1 MDIRHFRYFVAV
13 ADALSF
19 ARAARTLNMSQP
31 PLSKRIADLESDL
44 GLKLF
49 DRTSKKVTL
58 TRTGEAFLPQ
68 ARNAV
73 QAFDAA
79 LRAVRSLSPSQS
91 RHLRIAFPPETS
103 RSMLLAVV
111 SRLQQEQ
118 VEVHVIEA
126 STSDQQ
132 RLLAAGEIDV
142 GVLRHP
148 FEERGLRV
156 SAPLGQ
162 PLGVVVDAEH
172 PLAKVDKVRL
182 RDLSP
187 YPLVHFQRQLAPGL
201 YDELLNLCRA
211 GGFAPSRVLQTGRM
225 TKAFLRTESA
235 VALAAERLAK
245 RRGETGSKEFIW
257 KPLEGSP
264 IHWWTSVVCRSDEY
278 VGLTR
283 VAVDV
288 VFASL
293 QQYEK
298 WMPLPRPAIRRR
310 GKGEDPGHKAHRGA
324 HEARKYAVT
333 EA

>member
-1 MDIRHFRYFVAV
+1 
-13 ADALSF
+13 
-19 ARAARTLNMSQP
+19 MSQP
-31 PLSKRIADLESDL
+31 PLSKRIADLESEL

-79 LRAVRSLSPSQS
+79 LRAVRSLAPSQS
-91 RHLRIAFPPETS
+91 RQLRIAFPPETS

-111 SRLQQEQ
+111 SRLQQER

-126 STSDQQ
+126 STSEQQ

-148 FEERGLRV
+148 FEERGLRI

-162 PLGVVVDAEH
+162 PLGVVVDVEH
-172 PLAKVDKVRL
+172 PLANVDRL
-182 RDLSP
+182 SLRNLSP
-187 YPLVHFQRQLAPGL
+187 YPMVHFQRQLAPGL

-211 GGFAPSRVLQTGRM
+211 GGYVPSRILQTSRM

-245 RRGETGSKEFIW
+245 RRGEAGSKEFIW
-257 KPLEGSP
+257 KPLKGSP
-264 IHWWTSVVCRSDEY
+264 IHWWTSVVCRADEY
-278 VGLTR
+278 VGLNR
-283 VAVDV
+283 AAVDV
-288 VFASL
+288 LFASL

-298 WMPLPRPAIRRR
+298 WTPLPRPIIGQQ
-310 GKGEDPGHKAHRGA
+310 GKGGTKHRIHGEA
-324 HEARKYAVT
+324 QEARKHALT